1 MRSCGLRAG
10 PGKWHLLLR
19 RPLPLSGQRL
29 CPFPQGTCQGPGA
42 NLAVP
47 ENVCQHATL
56 STVEDGPLCP
66 SDSGSLDLRF
76 STAQD
81 QGKCRSKTPGLRA
94 WPVLPLSGVPAS
106 LSDSCPEV
114 KGSYRLCSGGR
125 GVTARGREG
134 PSGFGDGSGI
144 VPRETRPGHAV
155 TQRHLSSPNSPAC
168 SSWAPGRGRQSQP
181 HTGWPVKS
189 GFPFSPPGLSER
201 EFPTV
206 QTCRKGSI
214 YVQ

>member
-1 MRSCGLRAG
+1 MAPPSQTSAPPVGSEALPVPPRNVPRTGSQPC
-10 PGKWHLLLR
+10 
-19 RPLPLSGQRL
+19 RPRER
-29 CPFPQGTCQGPGA
+29 
-42 NLAVP
+42 VP
-47 ENVCQHATL
+47 AFSP

-134 PSGFGDGSGI
+134 PVALAMARALCLGRPDQGTLSPRGTSPPLTRQHALPGPQAGVVRVSHTQDGQLNVDFLSAPLACQSGSFRQSK
-144 VPRETRPGHAV
+144 
-155 TQRHLSSPNSPAC
+155 PAGNVAYTC
-168 SSWAPGRGRQSQP
+168 SSWDLLTLEP
-181 HTGWPVKS
+181 
-189 GFPFSPPGLSER
+189 LS
-201 EFPTV
+201 V
-206 QTCRKGSI
+206 
-214 YVQ
+214 

>member
-1 MRSCGLRAG
+1 MAPPSQTSAPPVGSEALPVPPRNVPRTGSQPC
-10 PGKWHLLLR
+10 
-19 RPLPLSGQRL
+19 RPRER
-29 CPFPQGTCQGPGA
+29 
-42 NLAVP
+42 VP
-47 ENVCQHATL
+47 AFSP

-134 PSGFGDGSGI
+134 PSGIGDGSGI

-155 TQRHLSSPNSPAC
+155 TQSHLSSPNSPAC

-181 HTGWPVKS
+181 HTGWPIKS
-189 GFPFSPPGLSER
+189 GFPFSPPGLLER

-206 QTCRKGSI
+206 QTCRKCSI

>member
-1 MRSCGLRAG
+1 MPRTGSQPC
-10 PGKWHLLLR
+10 
-19 RPLPLSGQRL
+19 RPRER
-29 CPFPQGTCQGPGA
+29 
-42 NLAVP
+42 VP
-47 ENVCQHATL
+47 AFSP

-155 TQRHLSSPNSPAC
+155 TQSHLSSPNSPAC

-181 HTGWPVKS
+181 HTGWPVKC

-201 EFPTV
+201 EFSTV

>member
-1 MRSCGLRAG
+1 MAPPSQTSAPPVGSEALPVPPRNVPRTGSQPC
-10 PGKWHLLLR
+10 
-19 RPLPLSGQRL
+19 RPRER
-29 CPFPQGTCQGPGA
+29 
-42 NLAVP
+42 VP
-47 ENVCQHATL
+47 AFSP

-81 QGKCRSKTPGLRA
+81 QGKCRLKTPGLRA

-134 PSGFGDGSGI
+134 PSGIGDGSGI

-155 TQRHLSSPNSPAC
+155 TQSHLSSPNSPAC
-168 SSWAPGRGRQSQP
+168 SSWAAGRGRQSQP

>member
-1 MRSCGLRAG
+1 MAPPSQTSAPPVGSEALPVPPRNVPRTGSQPC
-10 PGKWHLLLR
+10 
-19 RPLPLSGQRL
+19 RPRERVPACNPVHSRGWPALPLGLWLVRFEVFDS
-29 CPFPQGTCQGPGA
+29 PK
-42 NLAVP
+42 P
-47 ENVCQHATL
+47 E
-56 STVEDGPLCP
+56 
-66 SDSGSLDLRF
+66 
-76 STAQD
+76 
-81 QGKCRSKTPGLRA
+81 KCGSKTPGLGA

-155 TQRHLSSPNSPAC
+155 TQSHLSSPNSPAC
-168 SSWAPGRGRQSQP
+168 SSWAAGRGRQSQP

>member
-1 MRSCGLRAG
+1 MAPPSQTSAPPVGSEALPVPPRNVPRTGSQPC
-10 PGKWHLLLR
+10 
-19 RPLPLSGQRL
+19 RPRER
-29 CPFPQGTCQGPGA
+29 
-42 NLAVP
+42 VP
-47 ENVCQHATL
+47 AFSP
-56 STVEDGPLCP
+56 STVKDGPLCP

-114 KGSYRLCSGGR
+114 KGSYRLCSGGQ

-155 TQRHLSSPNSPAC
+155 TQSHLSSPNSPAC

-181 HTGWPVKS
+181 HTGWPVKC

>member
-1 MRSCGLRAG
+1 MSAPPVGSEALPVPPRNVPRTGSQPC
-10 PGKWHLLLR
+10 
-19 RPLPLSGQRL
+19 RPRER
-29 CPFPQGTCQGPGA
+29 
-42 NLAVP
+42 VP
-47 ENVCQHATL
+47 AFSP

-134 PSGFGDGSGI
+134 PSGIGDGSGI

-155 TQRHLSSPNSPAC
+155 TQSHLSSPNSPAC
-168 SSWAPGRGRQSQP
+168 SSWAAGRGRQSQP

-201 EFPTV
+201 EFQQSKPAGKV
-206 QTCRKGSI
+206 AYTCSSLDLLTLEPLF
-214 YVQ
+214 V

>member
-1 MRSCGLRAG
+1 MAPPSQTSAPPVGSEALPVPPRNVPRTGSQPCRPRECVPACNPVHSRGWPALPLGLRLVRFEVFDS
-10 PGKWHLLLR
+10 PK
-19 RPLPLSGQRL
+19 
-29 CPFPQGTCQGPGA
+29 
-42 NLAVP
+42 P
-47 ENVCQHATL
+47 E
-56 STVEDGPLCP
+56 
-66 SDSGSLDLRF
+66 
-76 STAQD
+76 
-81 QGKCRSKTPGLRA
+81 KCGSKTPGLGA

-155 TQRHLSSPNSPAC
+155 TQSHLSSPNSPAC
-168 SSWAPGRGRQSQP
+168 SSWAAGRGRQSQP
-181 HTGWPVKS
+181 HTGWPVKC